1 MSTKRT
7 EIATPGKRTKAR
19 SLTLVNWRG
28 VFFMQYALDSAV
40 TAFEGTNGAGKTTV
54 MIAAYVVLL
63 PDMTRLRFTNLG
75 ETGATG
81 GDRGIWGRLGEPGRP
96 SFAILDLEL
105 GDGSRMLAGVELERK
120 AEPTVEPTAFVVHG
134 LSWETRLSDIF
145 LDKQDN
151 TESIPELDRIKA
163 LAQAAGGKLKS
174 FSSAKDYFAELFDRG
189 VLPLRMQLDEE
200 RGKLNEMLRTSMVG
214 GISRALTG
222 GMREFLLREETGLGE
237 VLRRMRGNLEACR
250 RTRREVEE
258 AQRLESEIHGIWEA
272 GQGMFASVVHA
283 TRAEA
288 EEKQEAVHVAR
299 KRSED
304 AAAARTEIERALVHR
319 KTRVEELQMRRVAIK
334 AELQEAMA
342 RLERAKRA
350 WDVARRLAR
359 QAREREALEVDRVG
373 KEKADEEVQAQK
385 EASRAAWDRA
395 RAALGAAGRGVAD
408 LKAGL
413 EELER
418 RAAEH
423 RLALERLEQVRNA
436 LPEEDLS
443 LESAPTI
450 LSQGQVERR
459 VESKLAAIDDEIVK
473 ADRTIANAT
482 VLRAE
487 YDKVHRALEK
497 LAGLPVL
504 SSTAHEKG
512 REILAEFR
520 ALENDIKAHKALGKN
535 HEEAVRLAKRQ
546 KETLEVASK
555 FGELTSSADVQRAL
569 EEVEIAEASAE
580 EFARKSRSHADESAR
595 RAREDEGRARE
606 LEPIME
612 RWRAAHN
619 KLEAVLTR
627 HASVL
632 KQDAK
637 AAKAKGS
644 AALIAL
650 RKQLDT
656 SRSEKRTLRLS
667 KEQELARV
675 DARLGNMHTAA
686 QGTDERL
693 IAARDAVSGEL
704 LMQRFEDM
712 KLEDAALAEAALGP
726 LKDAI
731 SVDDPVKAAKKLGAG
746 EDRPDEVWLV
756 GPRAALPLDD
766 DGTPYAERV
775 GDSVL
780 LEVNGVV
787 RLTRIP
793 SRPRLGRLARER
805 EVTELNKLRADLGVA
820 IDALREEERALET
833 AISQVDELL
842 PEAHLL
848 DRADPSAELE
858 QLRTQVAEAQAA
870 RTAALGEQTRATQEL
885 EAIKRRRSGLRKL
898 LPDSHLLDM
907 PNQAEIARDL
917 GARLEGAKAAEARLA
932 STANDRKILEASL
945 DVLRNVPPAEAE
957 VESLKT
963 KRQTSVRIRDSLQQA
978 LGRLRWLSEHRAAL
992 GWTDAEPALAAREE
1006 LRPAL
1011 EHMLKKAEAEAKQA
1025 EAEVREREQKGRATA
1040 EAAARAAGLVI
1051 SADQQIEAMKREL
1064 AEIGVETPGQKSV
1077 EAEELK
1083 LSGLEGQADAL
1094 EQEEREAR
1102 NDLVRGEERL
1112 RQASEKA
1119 TEEAW
1124 RLAEEERGF
1133 VPAQQRWARLREEAS
1148 GRGLLAPVFA
1158 VQMRQELDGLS
1169 SKELWPKARS
1179 KATVLA
1185 ERISRAREGSE
1196 LASVLRRHLDEIDSS
1211 PGSVDAWLL
1220 RWTEVRDWLKRR
1232 VPPQIA
1238 EVDDPLEALG
1248 RVRDHLTRLEER
1260 LAAQEKSLRGQSGD
1274 VARNIDAQVRRARN
1288 QVGRLNGDL
1297 DGVRF
1302 GAIEGIQIRAR
1313 PAQRMEAVLRALRE
1327 GAAQQ
1332 LLFEPNLPIEEA
1344 MDELFK
1350 RYGGGRTGGDR
1361 LLDYREYLD
1370 LQVEVKRRGSEAWE
1384 LANPT
1389 RLSTGEAIGVGAAV
1403 MMTTLKAWEHDAN
1416 LLRPKQMSGTLRLLF
1431 LDEATRLSQDNL
1443 GILFELCERLELQLM
1458 IAAPEVARAEGN
1470 TTYRLI
1476 RALDARGREEVRVS
1490 GRRVLPRLPGPQ
1502 A

>member
-1 MSTKRT
+1 MSAKRT
-7 EIATPGKRTKAR
+7 EIAVLGKRTKAR

-81 GDRGIWGRLGEPGRP
+81 GDRGIWGRLGELGRS

-134 LSWETRLSDIF
+134 LSWEARLSDIF
-145 LDKQDN
+145 LDRQGD
-151 TESIPELDRIKA
+151 TESIPEMDRIKA
-163 LAQAAGGKLKS
+163 LALAAGGKVKV

-237 VLRRMRGNLEACR
+237 VLKRMRGNLEACR

-258 AQRLESEIHGIWEA
+258 ARRLESEIHGIWEA
-272 GQGMFASVVHA
+272 GQGMFSAVVYA

-288 EEKQEAVHVAR
+288 EEKQEAVHLAR

-304 AAAARTEIERALVHR
+304 AQAARQEIERGLVHR
-319 KTRVEELQMRRVAIK
+319 RTRVEELQARRGVIK

-359 QAREREALEVDRVG
+359 TTRERDSLELDRQG
-373 KEKADEEVQAQK
+373 KERADEEAQGQK
-385 EASRAAWDRA
+385 EASRLAWDRA
-395 RAALGAAGRGVAD
+395 RSALGAAGRGVAD

-436 LPEEDLS
+436 LPEEDLA
-443 LESAPTI
+443 LETATAM
-450 LSQGQVERR
+450 LSQRLVERR
-459 VESKLAAIDDEIVK
+459 VEGKLAAIDDDIVK

-482 VLRAE
+482 LLRAE
-487 YDKVHRALEK
+487 YDKVHRALER

-504 SSTAHEKG
+504 SANAHEKG
-512 REILAEFR
+512 REILAEYR
-520 ALENDIKAHKALGKN
+520 TLESDIKAAAVLAKSHDEAVKLGKRQA
-535 HEEAVRLAKRQ
+535 EVRQVAGTFGALA
-546 KETLEVASK
+546 TA
-555 FGELTSSADVQRAL
+555 ADVQRAL
-569 EEVEIAEASAE
+569 EEVEIAEATADE
-580 EFARKSRSHADESAR
+580 MARKSRAHADDSAR
-595 RAREDEGRARE
+595 QAREDEAKARE
-606 LEPIME
+606 LEPTVE
-612 RWRAAHN
+612 RWRAAHA
-619 KLEAVLTR
+619 KLATLLERHPPEAR
-627 HASVL
+627 EP
-632 KQDAK
+632 K
-637 AAKAKGS
+637 KGS
-644 AALIAL
+644 AALMAL
-650 RKQLDT
+650 RKRLE
-656 SRSEKRTLRLS
+656 SKRGDARTERES
-667 KEQELARV
+667 KSHELARIE
-675 DARLGNMHTAA
+675 ARLGNLHTAA
-686 QGTDERL
+686 HGNDERL
-693 IAARDAVSGEL
+693 IAARDAVAGEL

-731 SVDDPVKAAKKLGAG
+731 SVDDPVKAAKKLGQDD
-746 EDRPDEVWLV
+746 DRPDEVWLV

-793 SRPRLGRLARER
+793 ARPRLGRLARER
-805 EVTELNKLRADLGVA
+805 EVAELGRAKVELAADIERLRDV
-820 IDALREEERALET
+820 ERALET
-833 AISQVDELL
+833 ALGEVDRLL
-842 PEAHLL
+842 PEVHLL
-848 DRADPSAELE
+848 DRNDPTSELE
-858 QLRTQVAEAQAA
+858 SLRTRVAEAQAA
-870 RTAALGEQTRATQEL
+870 RTAALGEQTRAHQEL
-885 EAIKRRRSGLRKL
+885 EAIKRRRTGLRKL

-907 PNQAEIARDL
+907 PNQAEIAREL
-917 GARLEGAKAAEARLA
+917 AARLEVARAAEARLKA
-932 STANDRKILEASL
+932 TAADRKVLEGSL
-945 DVLRNVPPAEAE
+945 DALRNVPPAEAE
-957 VESLKT
+957 VEALRSR
-963 KRQTSVRIRDSLQQA
+963 RQTSIRIRDSLQQA
-978 LGRLRWLSEHRAAL
+978 LERLRWLSEHRAAL
-992 GWTDAEPALAAREE
+992 DWTDAEPALAAREE

-1025 EAEVREREQKGRATA
+1025 EAEVREREQKARGTA

-1051 SADQQIEAMKREL
+1051 STDQQVEAMKREL
-1064 AEIGVETPGQKSV
+1064 AEIGVESPGQKTV
-1077 EAEELK
+1077 EAEELR
-1083 LSGLEGQADAL
+1083 LSGLEGQADAV

-1102 NDLVRGEERL
+1102 NDLVRGEERH
-1112 RQASEKA
+1112 RQAAEKA

-1133 VPAQQRWARLREEAS
+1133 VPAQMRWARLREEAS
-1148 GRGLLAPVFA
+1148 GRGLLAAVFS
-1158 VQMRQELDGLS
+1158 VQMRHELEGLS
-1169 SKELWPKARS
+1169 TKELWPRARS

-1185 ERISRAREGSE
+1185 ERISRARDGAE
-1196 LASVLRRHLDEIDSS
+1196 LASVLRRHLDEIDTS

-1232 VPPQIA
+1232 VPPQVA
-1238 EVDDPLEALG
+1238 EVDDPLEALS
-1248 RVRDHLTRLEER
+1248 RVREHLTRLEER
-1260 LAAQEKSLRGQSGD
+1260 LETQEKSLRGQSGD

-1344 MDELFK
+1344 MDELFR

-1370 LQVEVKRRGSEAWE
+1370 LQVEVRRRGGEAWE

-1416 LLRPKQMSGTLRLLF
+1416 LLRPKQVAGTLRLLF

-1443 GILFELCERLELQLM
+1443 AILFELCERLELQLM

-1470 TTYRLI
+1470 TTYRLV
-1476 RALDARGREEVRVS
+1476 RALDSRGREEVRVS
-1490 GRRVLPRLPGPQ
+1490 GRRVLPRPS